1 MPAHLQKRI
10 FLFYLGG
17 VINVFLGLYVLI
29 EGTSLMSREKA
40 MWLVTFFLV
49 FAAVDFWFPHA
60 LRKKWLADQER
71 MRAGPAAAGEGGGGQ
86 KPTGN

>member
-1 MPAHLQKRI
+1 MTPGMPAHLQKRI

-40 MWLVTFFLV
+40 MWLVTFFFA

-60 LRKKWLADQER
+60 LRKKWLADQGR
-71 MRAGPAAAGEGGGGQ
+71 PGAGQPAVGRGDGQ
-86 KPTGN
+86 KS

>member
-10 FLFYLGG
+10 ALFYLGG
-17 VINVFLGLYVLI
+17 VINAFLGLYVLI

-40 MWLVTFFLV
+40 MWLVAFFLV

-71 MRAGPAAAGEGGGGQ
+71 LRTGQSGASGGDGGP
-86 KPTGN
+86 K

>member
-1 MPAHLQKRI
+1 MTPGMPASLQKRI

-17 VINVFLGLYVLI
+17 VINTFLGLYVLI

-40 MWLVTFFLV
+40 MWLVAFFLV
-49 FAAVDFWFPHA
+49 FAAVDFWFPNA

-71 MRAGPAAAGEGGGGQ
+71 LRSGQAAEGDGQ
-86 KPTGN
+86 K